1 MEVADIIKRL
11 QELQIEESF
20 LLAELA
26 SRETANGSSRPRTL
40 PVSRRQ
46 NKTQDKTQLKVGDE
60 VLLLTGGVKCR
71 KGDTATVTKV
81 SPKSIHFTVHRN
93 GHTTYKLPKNV
104 QRIKT
109 PDTQT

>member
-26 SRETANGSSRPRTL
+26 SRETGDGPSRPRTL
-40 PVSRRQ
+40 PSSQRR
-46 NKTQDKTQLKVGDE
+46 NKTQDRTQIKVGDE

-71 KGDTATVTKV
+71 KGDKATVTKV
-81 SPKSIHFTVHRN
+81 SPKSIHFTVRRN
-93 GHTTYKLPKNV
+93 GHTTYKLPENV
-104 QRIKT
+104 QRITT
-109 PDTQT
+109 P